1 MKRLSH
7 SRLKL
12 GAVALTCVAL
22 GVGAGAIA
30 NGAASTSTPAASV
43 GAQHARLRLRAAV
56 RHTVQANLVIHT
68 KQGFAN
74 VTVARGTVQSV
85 SGSQLTLAEGTRTAT
100 YKTVTYTLPS
110 SVRVRD
116 DRRPSTL
123 AAVKSGQRALVV
135 IGPKRA
141 LVIARTPKTP

>member
-1 MKRLSH
+1 MKRLTH

-22 GVGAGAIA
+22 GAGAGAIA
-30 NGAASTSTPAASV
+30 NGAASTPTTAASV
-43 GAQHARLRLRAAV
+43 GVQHGRLRLRAV
-56 RHTVQANLVIHT
+56 IRHTVEANLVIHT
-68 KQGFAN
+68 KQGFAD

-85 SGSQLTLAEGTRTAT
+85 SGNQLTLAEGTRTAT
-100 YKTVTYTLPS
+100 YKTVTFTLPS
-110 SVRVRD
+110 NVRVRD
-116 DRRPSTL
+116 DRQPSTL
-123 AAVKSGQRALVV
+123 AAVKNGQRALVV